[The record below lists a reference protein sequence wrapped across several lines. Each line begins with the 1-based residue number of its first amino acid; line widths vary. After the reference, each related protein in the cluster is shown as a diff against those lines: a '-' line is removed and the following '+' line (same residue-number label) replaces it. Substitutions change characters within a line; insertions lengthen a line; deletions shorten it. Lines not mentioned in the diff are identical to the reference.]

1 MVLNKIKNINDIK
14 PVISWYDINP
24 NNILVSDTNIIT
36 GFLDAGGA
44 RFAAR
49 EWDLAFIKMDLCNN
63 EEEFKFFKKE
73 YLKDNQI
80 NEELLECLN
89 TVVEIDD
96 IAFQLETNIKLPIAF
111 ESNFKDIIERIQ
123 KTM

>member
-1 MVLNKIKNINDIK
+1 MVNDK
-14 PVISWYDINP
+14 
-24 NNILVSDTNIIT
+24 NIIT

-63 EEEFKFFKKE
+63 KEEFEFFKKE
-73 YLKDNQI
+73 YLKHNQI
-80 NEELLECLN
+80 NEELLESLT

-96 IAFQLETNIKLPIAF
+96 IAFQLQTNIKLPITF
-111 ESNFKDIIERIQ
+111 ESNFKDIIEEIQ